1 MEGDMKALRLAVVTG
16 LFTALLGL
24 TPAYATDCSN
34 PKQPCGGCHL
44 NLDFSVENPRPIE
57 CYA

>member
-1 MEGDMKALRLAVVTG
+1 MKALRLAIATG
-16 LFTALLGL
+16 LFTALLGI

-44 NLDFSVENPRPIE
+44 RLAEMTVEDPRPIE

>member
-1 MEGDMKALRLAVVTG
+1 MKAIRLALATG
-16 LFTALLGL
+16 LVAAVLGIA

-44 NLDFSVENPRPIE
+44 NREMSLEDPRPIV
-57 CYA
+57 CYS